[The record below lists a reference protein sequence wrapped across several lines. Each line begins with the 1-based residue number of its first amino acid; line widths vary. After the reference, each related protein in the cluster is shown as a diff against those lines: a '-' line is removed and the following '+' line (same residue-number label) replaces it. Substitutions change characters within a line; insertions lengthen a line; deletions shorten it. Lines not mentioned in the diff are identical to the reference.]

1 MSASSPNDRLAQ
13 AKALAMSAFQDA
25 QRADAL
31 LAQAEALLRAVARA
45 VPADADA
52 LTCLGAVLCDRGHY
66 RRALTALRRAVRLQ
80 SHDRNT
86 YFHLGVA
93 LLNAGREAE
102 AMAAFRKA
110 ATLHAAP
117 GGRGRRISI
126 RTRTSDAA
134 PVWRGDALT
143 ATRPASRRRCLR

>member
-1 MSASSPNDRLAQ
+1 MSP
-13 AKALAMSAFQDA
+13 FQDA
-25 QRADAL
+25 QRADTP

-45 VPADADA
+45 APTDADA

-66 RRALTALRRAVRLQ
+66 RHALTALRRAVRLQ

-102 AMAAFRKA
+102 AMAASGRRPPCVPH
-110 ATLHAAP
+110 L
-117 GGRGRRISI
+117 GRGRRISI